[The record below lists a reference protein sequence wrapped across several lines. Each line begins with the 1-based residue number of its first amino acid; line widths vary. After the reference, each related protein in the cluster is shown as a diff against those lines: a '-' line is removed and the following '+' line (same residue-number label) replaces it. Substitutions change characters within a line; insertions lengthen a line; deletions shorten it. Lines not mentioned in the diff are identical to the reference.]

1 MTLKS
6 HASMRT
12 HHRADGPRARCPRA
26 ATTIACAAAL
36 LLPPALLLPGHAQ
49 TPGAARPPASAAPA
63 SAAPASAATPP
74 GTAQRAPSAAD
85 ARRSEPVGCLI
96 EPSVVVDVGSPVIGV
111 IERVQV
117 ERGDIVRKG
126 QVIAQL
132 DAKVERAAVA
142 VAVARAQSEAEVAS
156 AVQAQEFARRKQE
169 RNESLY
175 RQNYISNQALDQ
187 AATESR
193 LADAKFSQAQEQR
206 VMAAQEVKLA
216 RAQLAQR
223 TIYSPVSGVVV
234 ERYLSSGERVEEKPI
249 VRLAAIDPL
258 RVELI
263 LPSTQ
268 FGRIR
273 VGQSARVQPDLPGAG
288 EHPARVSVVDRVVDP
303 ASNTFRVR
311 LELPNSGFGLPSGL
325 RCKVAFDG

>member
-1 MTLKS
+1 MQMHDTNR
-6 HASMRT
+6 RT
-12 HHRADGPRARCPRA
+12 TERGCPRPA
-26 ATTIACAAAL
+26 GMLVCTL
-36 LLPPALLLPGHAQ
+36 LAVFASAPDGRAQ
-49 TPGAARPPASAAPA
+49 TQGAGAVRAPSISQPVPAPAPA
-63 SAAPASAATPP
+63 SRTPAT
-74 GTAQRAPSAAD
+74 GDTRRTD
-85 ARRSEPVGCLI
+85 AVGCLI

-111 IERVQV
+111 IERVLV

-126 QVIAQL
+126 QVVAQL
-132 DAKVERAAVA
+132 DSKVERAAVA
-142 VAVARAQSEAEVAS
+142 VAVARAQNEAEVVS
-156 AVQAQEFARRKQE
+156 AQQAQDFAKRKQD

-206 VMAAQEVKLA
+206 VMATQEVKLS

-234 ERYLSSGERVEEKPI
+234 ERYMSAGERIEEKPI

-273 VGQSARVQPDLPGAG
+273 TGQPARVQPDLPGAK
-288 EHPARVSVVDRVVDP
+288 EHPARVTVVDRVIDP

-325 RCKVAFDG
+325 RCKVAFDN

>member
-1 MTLKS
+1 MLVCTLLAVF
-6 HASMRT
+6 AS
-12 HHRADGPRARCPRA
+12 APDGR
-26 ATTIACAAAL
+26 
-36 LLPPALLLPGHAQ
+36 AQ
-49 TPGAARPPASAAPA
+49 TQGAGAV
-63 SAAPASAATPP
+63 
-74 GTAQRAPSAAD
+74 RAPSITQPVPAPAPAPRTPATGDTRRTD
-85 ARRSEPVGCLI
+85 AVGCLN

-111 IERVQV
+111 IERVLV

-126 QVIAQL
+126 QVVAQL
-132 DAKVERAAVA
+132 DSKVERAAVA
-142 VAVARAQSEAEVAS
+142 VAVARAQNEAEVVS
-156 AVQAQEFARRKQE
+156 AQQAQDFAKRKQD

-206 VMAAQEVKLA
+206 VMATQEVKLS

-234 ERYLSSGERVEEKPI
+234 ERYMSAGERIEEKPI

-273 VGQSARVQPDLPGAG
+273 TGQPARVQPDLPGAK
-288 EHPARVSVVDRVVDP
+288 EHPARVTVVDRVIDP

-325 RCKVAFDG
+325 RCKVAFDN

>member
-1 MTLKS
+1 MQMHDTNRRTTERGYPRPAGMLVCTLLAVF
-6 HASMRT
+6 AS
-12 HHRADGPRARCPRA
+12 APDGR
-26 ATTIACAAAL
+26 
-36 LLPPALLLPGHAQ
+36 AQ
-49 TPGAARPPASAAPA
+49 TQGAGAVRAPSITQPVPAPAPA
-63 SAAPASAATPP
+63 SRTTAT
-74 GTAQRAPSAAD
+74 GD
-85 ARRSEPVGCLI
+85 ARRTDAVGCLI

-111 IERVQV
+111 IERVLV

-126 QVIAQL
+126 QVVAQL
-132 DAKVERAAVA
+132 DSKVERAAVA
-142 VAVARAQSEAEVAS
+142 VAVARAQNEAEVVS
-156 AVQAQEFARRKQE
+156 AQQAQDFAKRKQD

-206 VMAAQEVKLA
+206 VMATQEVKLS

-234 ERYLSSGERVEEKPI
+234 ERYMSAGERIEEKPI

-273 VGQSARVQPDLPGAG
+273 TGQPARVQPDLPGAK
-288 EHPARVSVVDRVVDP
+288 EHPARVTVVDRVIDP

-325 RCKVAFDG
+325 RCKVAFDN